1 MTPLLFSLA
10 LIAAP
15 PTAPADDDEI
25 ILIDDDEAEES
36 AAAPIA
42 PSPMPATESATRLT
56 LKSELFAASDL
67 AHEPASAGPPEDFF
81 EAGWRVG
88 LRMQHRSSR
97 SSTWRLALTHRLFH
111 STDHRDDGGRSKGV
125 LLTEI
130 SEARLD
136 WRPDRKNTFK
146 IGLQR
151 VDWGLTDGSGAG
163 ALFAPADLRF
173 GLIGEPEDAQLPVH
187 AVVFRR
193 RLSSTYDSFLQIA
206 WNPLYRPMQMRMWGG
221 DWGMSAPN
229 RPSALP
235 TGDLAWAIDP
245 SVEDRWQT
253 NMMFLQQP
261 ELSLSDQSGAVRL
274 SARIKGFELGV
285 WGLRGFDQFP
295 VSAIDPDVAW
305 LIANMQRLSGMPQD
319 QLLTEPGLF
328 GRIDRLRN
336 KTLEAQEAG
345 SIEGMISARPKRIT
359 QFGAQVRRIVGPMVI
374 AAESAWTPA
383 FTGGR
388 TLPDLSGGEPLRRAT
403 LYSVLQLEYQRAP
416 SIVAMLQFS
425 DFMVV
430 DVANQP
436 VFLLDA
442 GLLDAEGNLDRPFHR
457 DAAHLTTVTGMLR
470 SRSLDDQL
478 EVMVAASGH
487 PSQGDYLLQPSVSW
501 RFDDGR
507 RSLGLGALIVGGPE
521 GSMFGMFNHNDQIMV
536 RLKAI
541 H

>member
-1 MTPLLFSLA
+1 
-10 LIAAP
+10 
-15 PTAPADDDEI
+15 
-25 ILIDDDEAEES
+25 
-36 AAAPIA
+36 
-42 PSPMPATESATRLT
+42 
-56 LKSELFAASDL
+56 
-67 AHEPASAGPPEDFF
+67 
-81 EAGWRVG
+81 
-88 LRMQHRSSR
+88 
-97 SSTWRLALTHRLFH
+97 
-111 STDHRDDGGRSKGV
+111 
-125 LLTEI
+125 
-130 SEARLD
+130 
-136 WRPDRKNTFK
+136 
-146 IGLQR
+146 
-151 VDWGLTDGSGAG
+151 
-163 ALFAPADLRF
+163 
-173 GLIGEPEDAQLPVH
+173 
-187 AVVFRR
+187 
-193 RLSSTYDSFLQIA
+193 
-206 WNPLYRPMQMRMWGG
+206 
-221 DWGMSAPN
+221 
-229 RPSALP
+229 
-235 TGDLAWAIDP
+235 
-245 SVEDRWQT
+245 
-253 NMMFLQQP
+253 
-261 ELSLSDQSGAVRL
+261 
-274 SARIKGFELGV
+274 
-285 WGLRGFDQFP
+285 
-295 VSAIDPDVAW
+295 
-305 LIANMQRLSGMPQD
+305 
-319 QLLTEPGLF
+319 
-328 GRIDRLRN
+328 
-336 KTLEAQEAG
+336 
-345 SIEGMISARPKRIT
+345 
-359 QFGAQVRRIVGPMVI
+359 MVI